1 MNDILI
7 KILKIIGIVV
17 ISPLVGG
24 FLSGLDRKISARLQG
39 RKGPSILQ
47 PFYDVRKLLQKEQI
61 RVNSAYRFYVYL
73 SLLFIIFTVVLI
85 IMGGDLLLAI
95 FVLTI
100 GSLMFVLGG
109 YASSSPYSNI
119 GSERELLQMM
129 AYEPCVLLV
138 AIGLYY
144 QSGSF
149 FVKDIIAQD
158 KPAIIYLPAIF
169 LAFVYI
175 LTFKLRKSPFDLS
188 MSHHGHQEIVKG
200 ITTEFSGEDLAI
212 IEITHWYETI
222 MALSFVYIFV
232 AFSSPISHLYAVLA
246 CFAAFIL
253 EIIIDNACARVT
265 WKTALSSAWG
275 VTFFFGAANL
285 IVLSLLSKF

>member
-1 MNDILI
+1 MILT
-7 KILKIIGIVV
+7 ILKIIGIIVL
-17 ISPLVGG
+17 SPIIGG
-24 FLSGLDRKISARLQG
+24 LLSGFDRKLTARFQG
-39 RKGPSILQ
+39 RKGPSIFQ
-47 PFYDVRKLLQKEQI
+47 PFYDIIKLLQKEQI

-73 SLLFIIFTVVLI
+73 SLIFIIFTVVMV
-85 IMGGDLLLAI
+85 IMGGDILLAI

-109 YASSSPYSNI
+109 YASASPYSNI

-144 QSGSF
+144 HHGSF
-149 FVKDIIAQD
+149 FIKDIIVAD

-169 LAFVYI
+169 IAFVYI

-188 MSHHGHQEIVKG
+188 MSHHAHQELVKG
-200 ITTEFSGEDLAI
+200 IATEFSGRDLAV

-222 MALSFVYIFV
+222 FALSFIYIFI
-232 AFSSPISHLYAVLA
+232 AYSSPISHLYAVLA
-246 CFAAFIL
+246 CIAAFIL

-265 WKTALSSAWG
+265 WKTALRSAWG
-275 VTFFFGAANL
+275 TTFFLGAINL
-285 IVLSLLSKF
+285 IVFSLIK